1 MKLDHAK
8 TFLRENKIYAKLLRP
23 ARIQFGEFYKVIQ
36 YFKFITNKDVRTVV
50 SLSKFRGDG
59 FITRNYVGGFDNKK
73 LNLAWNNSL
82 EDLPKEIKVWVSQIK
97 YRAHIC
103 TWAAQQVKDIPGDF
117 VELGVFYG
125 HLSKV
130 IVNYAP
136 EILDGRKYFLV
147 DAWGNLGDGA
157 FSNNLYNKDIFE
169 VVKSRFQ
176 NYKQVQLIR
185 GTVPEVLK
193 TIPVH
198 QVSLLLIDMNSHAA
212 DLAALK
218 YFYSKMSSGGIIYFD
233 DYGGRWSKLREVID
247 EFLAD
252 KPEELLTFAS
262 PNAILIKK

>member
-1 MKLDHAK
+1 MKLSHIK
-8 TFLRENKIYAKLLRP
+8 TTLRENKIYSKFLRP
-23 ARIQFGEFYKVIQ
+23 WRIQFGEFTKIIL
-36 YFKFITNKDVRTVV
+36 YFKLITNKEVRTVV

-59 FITRNYVGGFDNKK
+59 FITRNYIGGFDNKK
-73 LNLAWNNSL
+73 LNLAWNDSL

-97 YRAHIC
+97 YRAHIT
-103 TWAAQQVKDIPGDF
+103 TWAAKQVKDIPGDF

-136 EILDGRKYFLV
+136 ETLDGRNFFLV
-147 DAWGNLGDGA
+147 DPWGNLGDKA
-157 FSNNLYNKDIFE
+157 FSNDLYNKDIFE
-169 VVKSRFQ
+169 VVESRFK
-176 NYKQVQLIR
+176 NYKQVHLIR

-193 TIPVH
+193 TIPVN
-198 QVSLLLIDMNSHAA
+198 QVSLLLIDMNSYEAEIS
-212 DLAALK
+212 ALK

-233 DYGGRWSKLREVID
+233 DYGGRWIKLREVID
-247 EFLAD
+247 EFLSD